1 VSIDGNITVDR
12 TPLPQA
18 LVDWLKSESGRK
30 AVEACVQK
38 SQTELKRLHDAR
50 QIKPEHLHTPFL
62 V

>member
-1 VSIDGNITVDR
+1 MEEMARVVDR

-30 AVEACVQK
+30 EVETCVLK

-50 QIKPEHLHTPFL
+50 QVKPEHLHAPITI
-62 V
+62 